1 MKHIFLN
8 LKRFDV
14 PTEFG
19 GVNRLAPVHAW
30 GKVIVENTQDTLA
43 HYDPAEVEFAMY
55 FPEAHIPAA
64 VAAKKPGSPVKIGC
78 QGVYRADT
86 AVGGNFG
93 AFTTNRP
100 ASAAK
105 ALGCETVLI
114 GHCEERNDKMGILA
128 EAGVTGEAAAKVV
141 NQLLQQ
147 EIQCA
152 LARGLNVLYC
162 IGEKSEEQDAWQQVL
177 GSQLSIGLAGLT
189 DADKSRICIAY
200 EPIWSIGPGKTP
212 ADKPYI
218 TKIARFVKE
227 QTGGI
232 DVVYGGGLKTDNAE
246 MLASIPEIDG
256 GLIALTRF
264 SGEIGYYP
272 SEYLDI
278 IRLYLGK

>member
-1 MKHIFLN
+1 
-8 LKRFDV
+8 
-14 PTEFG
+14 
-19 GVNRLAPVHAW
+19 
-30 GKVIVENTQDTLA
+30 
-43 HYDPAEVEFAMY
+43 MY

-64 VAAKKPGSPVKIGC
+64 VAAKKPGSPVKVGC

-86 AVGGNFG
+86 SVGGNFG

-128 EAGVTGEAAAKVV
+128 EAGITGEVATKVI
-141 NQLLQQ
+141 NKILNQ

-177 GSQLSIGLAGLT
+177 GDQLSIGLEG
-189 DADKSRICIAY
+189 ADKSRICIAY

-218 TKIARFVKE
+218 TKIAKFVKE
-227 QTGGI
+227 QTGGM

-272 SEYLDI
+272 NEYLDI